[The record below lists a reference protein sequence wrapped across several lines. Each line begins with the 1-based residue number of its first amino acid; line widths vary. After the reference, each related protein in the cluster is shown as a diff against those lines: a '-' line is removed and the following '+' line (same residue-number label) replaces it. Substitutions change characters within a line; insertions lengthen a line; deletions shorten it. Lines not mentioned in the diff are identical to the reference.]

1 MKIKV
6 EDKIKNIMNS
16 IFKVNINEINDE
28 SSPQSI
34 ERWDSLRHLSLI
46 LALEEEFKIKFS
58 QDEIGTLINYKII
71 CSTIRAYID

>member
-16 IFKVNINEINDE
+16 IFKVNIYEINDE
-28 SSPQSI
+28 SSPKSI
-34 ERWDSLRHLSLI
+34 ERWDSLRHINLI
-46 LALEEEFKIKFS
+46 MALEEEFKIKFS
-58 QDEIGTLINYKII
+58 QDEISTLTSYRII